1 MGDALPPE
9 GETAPRGDGGGTG
22 GRDRCRRQRV
32 GLNLVQA
39 ISLFFL
45 CDGNN
50 LFPSGRDM
58 DAPDHLLKLN
68 NIMTIIHD
76 MNLRS
81 LDLNLL
87 VVFEAL
93 MRKRNVTH
101 AAKDIGLS
109 QPAFS
114 NALSRLRERL
124 GDELFVRSPSG
135 MRPTAW
141 ALELSGP
148 IKAALSGIE
157 DALDSASFNPETSQ
171 RSFTI
176 ATEDYGLMTL
186 IPPLLE
192 RIRKTAPGLSIRTI
206 TASIN
211 SGEYLDT
218 QAADIALIS
227 WPDPPDRFVSEPLFD
242 GDWVCVMRPDHPLA
256 GAPLDLDAYTSAQH
270 LLVST
275 RSEPSGWVDDVLAQ
289 SGRTR
294 QVVLTMAT
302 FAPTPL
308 ALEATDLI
316 MACPKPMGEV
326 FAKRMGLAIT
336 ACPVTAPP
344 AYRSID
350 MVWHARLGGH
360 PAQTWLRR
368 QLREVADLIEG

>member
-1 MGDALPPE
+1 M
-9 GETAPRGDGGGTG
+9 
-22 GRDRCRRQRV
+22 
-32 GLNLVQA
+32 
-39 ISLFFL
+39 
-45 CDGNN
+45 
-50 LFPSGRDM
+50 
-58 DAPDHLLKLN
+58 KLN
-68 NIMTIIHD
+68 DRITIIHD

-87 VVFEAL
+87 VVFDAL

-101 AAKDIGLS
+101 AAQDIGLS

-157 DALDSASFNPETSQ
+157 DALDGASFNPETSR

-186 IPPLLE
+186 IPPLLA
-192 RIRKTAPGLSIRTI
+192 RIRKAAPELSIRTI
-206 TASIN
+206 TASIH

-218 QAADIALIS
+218 QAADVALIS
-227 WPDPPDRFVSEPLFD
+227 WPDPPNRFVSEPLLD

-256 GAPLDLDAYTSAQH
+256 GTPLDLDGYANARH

-275 RSEPSGWVDDVLAQ
+275 RSEPTGWVDDVLGEI
-289 SGRTR
+289 GRTR

-302 FAPTPL
+302 FAPAPL
-308 ALEATDLI
+308 VLEASDLI
-316 MACPKPMGEV
+316 MACPRRMGEV
-326 FAKRMGLAIT
+326 FANRHGLTIT
-336 ACPVTAPP
+336 DCPVTAPP

-350 MVWHARLGGH
+350 MVWHARLGSH
-360 PAQTWLRR
+360 PAQKWLRN
-368 QLREVADLIEG
+368 QLRAVADLIEAQPPPDRNRVSE